1 MDATRLDSRFLDST
15 RGQIAVLLRRGEQ
28 TVEELAA
35 TLGLTDNAVR
45 NHLAILERDGIVRQ
59 SGVRRGKGAGKPAV
73 LYELH
78 PNAEPLFSRAYQP
91 VLAAVLDVLM
101 AELPGDQ
108 AAAILDKVGQRIGLS
123 VGGRASGPLEDRVNA
138 AAAALRS
145 LGGDVDVVTEG
156 GLPKLRATGCP
167 LSSTVARR
175 PETCRAM
182 EAFVAEV
189 VGVPV
194 RECCERGERPRCCFA
209 VQPVQPAA

>member
-1 MDATRLDSRFLDST
+1 MDATRLGSRFLDST
-15 RGQIAVLLRRGEQ
+15 RGQIAVLLRRGVQ

-35 TLGLTDNAVR
+35 ALGLTDNAVR

-91 VLAAVLDVLM
+91 VLAAVLDVLV

-108 AAAILDKVGQRIGLS
+108 AAAFLDKVGRRIGLA
-123 VGGRASGPLEDRVNA
+123 VGGRASGTLEERVNA

-145 LGGDVDVVTEG
+145 LGGEVDVVIEG

-167 LSSTVARR
+167 LSSTVVRR

-182 EAFVAEV
+182 EAFVAEI
-189 VGVPV
+189 VGAPV

-209 VQPVQPAA
+209 VQPAA

>member
-1 MDATRLDSRFLDST
+1 
-15 RGQIAVLLRRGEQ
+15 VQ

-59 SGVRRGKGAGKPAV
+59 RGVRRGKGAGKPAV

-91 VLAAVLDVLM
+91 VLAAVLDVLVE
-101 AELPGDQ
+101 ELPGDQ
-108 AAAILDKVGQRIGLS
+108 ASAFLDKVGQRIGS
-123 VGGRASGPLEDRVNA
+123 AVGGRASGTLEARVNA

-145 LGGDVDVVTEG
+145 LGGEVDVVTDE

-167 LSSTVARR
+167 LSSTVVRR

-182 EAFVAEV
+182 EAFVAEI
-189 VGVPV
+189 VGTPV

-209 VQPVQPAA
+209 VQPAA

>member
-1 MDATRLDSRFLDST
+1 MDATRLGSRFLDST
-15 RGQIAVLLRRGEQ
+15 RGQIAVLLRRGVQ

-35 TLGLTDNAVR
+35 ALGLTDNAVR

-91 VLAAVLDVLM
+91 VLAAVLDVLV

-108 AAAILDKVGQRIGLS
+108 ATAFLDKVGRRIGVA
-123 VGGRASGPLEDRVNA
+123 VGGRALGTLEDRVNA

-145 LGGDVDVVTEG
+145 LGGEVDVVIEG

-167 LSSTVARR
+167 LSSTVVRR

-182 EAFVAEV
+182 EAFVAEI
-189 VGVPV
+189 VGAPV

-209 VQPVQPAA
+209 VQPAA